1 MFTNCIPKTWIGFRI
16 FTVFKSTVYN
26 SEYLENLEVYSSRM
40 DDTCY
45 RRWILIQIP
54 QIPILEETARNIFF
68 HVPMWM
74 AMFSMFTVSFVY
86 SIRYL
91 NTPNPLFDIKAESAA
106 RVGMIF
112 GVCGLLTGSLWARFT
127 WGTWWTFAEPKMNL
141 AALAMMIYVAYFVL
155 RSAFDDEDKRA
166 KISAVYNIFA
176 VTTVPFLLYV
186 VPRQLTS
193 LHPGADGNPAF
204 SEITA
209 VELRY
214 ILYPAM
220 IGFIA
225 IAFWLYDIIHRY
237 NTVKSRVEN
246 L

>member
-1 MFTNCIPKTWIGFRI
+1 
-16 FTVFKSTVYN
+16 
-26 SEYLENLEVYSSRM
+26 
-40 DDTCY
+40 
-45 RRWILIQIP
+45 
-54 QIPILEETARNIFF
+54 
-68 HVPMWM
+68 
-74 AMFSMFTVSFVY
+74 MFSMFTVSFVY
-86 SIRYL
+86 SIRQL
-91 NTPNPLFDIKAESAA
+91 NSPNPVFDIKAESAA
-106 RVGMIF
+106 RVGMVF
-112 GVCGLLTGSLWARFT
+112 GLCGLLTGSLWARFT

-155 RSAFDDEDKRA
+155 RSAFDDEEKRA

-209 VELRY
+209 PEIRF

-220 IGFIA
+220 IGFIGV
-225 IAFWLYDIIHRY
+225 AFWIYDITHRY
-237 NTVKSRVEN
+237 KSLQTRIEN
-246 L
+246 S

>member
-1 MFTNCIPKTWIGFRI
+1 MTLVIAGG
-16 FTVFKSTVYN
+16 V
-26 SEYLENLEVYSSRM
+26 
-40 DDTCY
+40 
-45 RRWILIQIP
+45 LIQIP
-54 QIPILEETARNIFF
+54 EIPILEQTARNIFF

-74 AMFSMFTVSFVY
+74 AMFAMFTVSLVY

-91 NTPNPLFDIKAESAA
+91 NSPDQLFDIKAESAA
-106 RVGMIF
+106 RVGMVF

-155 RSAFDDEDKRA
+155 RSAFDDEEKRA

-176 VTTVPFLLYV
+176 VTTIPFLLYV

-209 VELRY
+209 AELRY

-220 IGFIA
+220 VGFIA
-225 IAFWLYDIIHRY
+225 VAFWIYDIVHRY
-237 NTVKSRVEN
+237 KTVQSRIEN
-246 L
+246 S

>member
-1 MFTNCIPKTWIGFRI
+1 MKAWKYLIIVWMSVVIMGGFLITIPF
-16 FTVFKSTVYN
+16 
-26 SEYLENLEVYSSRM
+26 
-40 DDTCY
+40 
-45 RRWILIQIP
+45 
-54 QIPILEETARNIFF
+54 IPILEQTARNIFF

-74 AMFSMFTVSFVY
+74 AMYSMFLVSLYY
-86 SIRYL
+86 SIQYL
-91 NTPNPLFDIKAESAA
+91 RSPSWLLDVKAEAAA
-106 RVGMIF
+106 RTGIVF

-141 AALAMMIYVAYFVL
+141 AALALMIYVAYFML
-155 RSAFDDEDKRA
+155 RSAFDDQKKRA
-166 KISAVYNIFA
+166 RISAVYNIFA
-176 VTTVPFLLYV
+176 VTTIPFLLYV

-209 VELRY
+209 AELRF

-225 IAFWLYDIIHRY
+225 LSYWVYDITYRANRVRY
-237 NTVKSRVEN
+237 IAEHGSINS
-246 L
+246 

>member
-1 MFTNCIPKTWIGFRI
+1 MAAWLTLVIGGGFLIYIP
-16 FTVFKSTVYN
+16 
-26 SEYLENLEVYSSRM
+26 E
-40 DDTCY
+40 
-45 RRWILIQIP
+45 
-54 QIPILEETARNIFF
+54 IPILEQTARNIFF

-74 AMFSMFTVSFVY
+74 AMFAMFATSCMY

-91 NTPNPLFDIKAESAA
+91 ISPNPQFDIKAESAA

-112 GVCGLLTGSLWARFT
+112 GLCGLLTGSLWARFT

-155 RSAFDDEDKRA
+155 RSAFDDEEKRA
-166 KISAVYNIFA
+166 KIAAVYNIFA
-176 VTTVPFLLYV
+176 VTTIPFLLYV

-209 VELRY
+209 AELRF

-220 IGFIA
+220 LGFIA
-225 IAFWLYDIIHRY
+225 MAFWVYDIMHRY
-237 NTVKSRVEN
+237 QTVRYHINPEQDS
-246 L
+246 

>member
-1 MFTNCIPKTWIGFRI
+1 MTLVIIGGFLI
-16 FTVFKSTVYN
+16 
-26 SEYLENLEVYSSRM
+26 EVP
-40 DDTCY
+40 DV
-45 RRWILIQIP
+45 
-54 QIPILEETARNIFF
+54 PILEQTARNIFF

-74 AMFSMFTVSFVY
+74 TMYSLFVISFWY
-86 SIRYL
+86 SIKFL
-91 NTPNPLFDIKAESAA
+91 NEPNIDFDIKASSAA
-106 RVGMIF
+106 SVGVAF

-127 WGTWWTFAEPKMNL
+127 WGSWWTFAEPKMNL

-155 RSAFDDEDKRA
+155 RSAFDDPEKRA
-166 KISAVYNIFA
+166 KLSAVYNIFA
-176 VTTVPFLLYV
+176 VTTIPFLLYV

-214 ILYPAM
+214 ILYPAF

-225 IAFWLYDIIHRY
+225 LGFWIYDVVHRHKK
-237 NTVKSRVEN
+237 VQFEIEN
-246 L
+246 S

>member
-1 MFTNCIPKTWIGFRI
+1 MTLVIAGG
-16 FTVFKSTVYN
+16 
-26 SEYLENLEVYSSRM
+26 
-40 DDTCY
+40 
-45 RRWILIQIP
+45 ILIQIP
-54 QIPILEETARNIFF
+54 EIPILEQTARNIFF

-74 AMFSMFTVSFVY
+74 AMFAMFSVSFIY
-86 SIRYL
+86 SIRNL
-91 NTPNPLFDIKAESAA
+91 NSPDLIFDIKAESAA
-106 RVGMIF
+106 KVGMVF
-112 GVCGLLTGSLWARFT
+112 GICGLLTGSLWARFT

-155 RSAFDDEDKRA
+155 RSAFDDEEKRA
-166 KISAVYNIFA
+166 KVSAVYNIFA
-176 VTTVPFLLYV
+176 VTTIPFLLYV

-209 VELRY
+209 AELRF

-225 IAFWLYDIIHRY
+225 VAFWIYDIVHRY
-237 NTVKSRVEN
+237 KTVQSRIEN

>member
-1 MFTNCIPKTWIGFRI
+1 MKAWKYVVTLWMTLVITGG
-16 FTVFKSTVYN
+16 
-26 SEYLENLEVYSSRM
+26 
-40 DDTCY
+40 
-45 RRWILIQIP
+45 ILIQIP
-54 QIPILEETARNIFF
+54 QIPILEQTARNIFF
-68 HVPMWM
+68 HVPMWT
-74 AMFSMFTVSFVY
+74 AMFSMFTISFVY
-86 SIRYL
+86 SIRQL
-91 NTPNPLFDIKAESAA
+91 NAPNPAFDIKAESAA

-112 GVCGLLTGSLWARFT
+112 GLCGLLTGSLWARFT

-141 AALAMMIYVAYFVL
+141 AALSMMIYVAYFVL
-155 RSAFDDEDKRA
+155 RSAFDDEEKRA

-209 VELRY
+209 PEIRY

-220 IGFIA
+220 LGFIGV
-225 IAFWLYDIIHRY
+225 AFWLYDIMHRY
-237 NTVKSRVEN
+237 KSLQSRVEN
-246 L
+246 S

>member
-1 MFTNCIPKTWIGFRI
+1 M
-16 FTVFKSTVYN
+16 
-26 SEYLENLEVYSSRM
+26 
-40 DDTCY
+40 TCVIAGG
-45 RRWILIQIP
+45 ILINIP
-54 QIPILEETARNIFF
+54 QIPILEQTARNIFF

-74 AMFSMFTVSFVY
+74 AMFSMFSISFFY
-86 SIRYL
+86 SIKFL
-91 NTPNPLFDIKAESAA
+91 NAPNSIFDIKAESAA
-106 RVGMIF
+106 RVGMVF

-176 VTTVPFLLYV
+176 VTTIPFLLYV
-186 VPRQLTS
+186 VPRQLSS

-209 VELRY
+209 AELRY

-220 IGFIA
+220 LGFIA
-225 IAFWLYDIIHRY
+225 VAFWIYDIVHRY
-237 NTVKSRVEN
+237 KTVQSRVEN

>member
-1 MFTNCIPKTWIGFRI
+1 MKAWKYIVAIWMTLVIAGG
-16 FTVFKSTVYN
+16 
-26 SEYLENLEVYSSRM
+26 
-40 DDTCY
+40 
-45 RRWILIQIP
+45 ILIQIP
-54 QIPILEETARNIFF
+54 EIPILEQTARNIFF

-74 AMFSMFTVSFVY
+74 AMFSMFTVSFIY

-91 NTPNPLFDIKAESAA
+91 NNQNPVFDIKAESAA
-106 RVGMIF
+106 RVGMVF
-112 GVCGLLTGSLWARFT
+112 GICGLLTGSLWARFT

-155 RSAFDDEDKRA
+155 RSAFDDEEKRA

-209 VELRY
+209 AELRF

-220 IGFIA
+220 LGFIA
-225 IAFWLYDIIHRY
+225 VAFWLYDITHRY
-237 NTVKSRVEN
+237 KSVQSKIEN

>member
-1 MFTNCIPKTWIGFRI
+1 MTLVIAGG
-16 FTVFKSTVYN
+16 
-26 SEYLENLEVYSSRM
+26 
-40 DDTCY
+40 
-45 RRWILIQIP
+45 ILIQIP
-54 QIPILEETARNIFF
+54 EIPILEQTAKNIFF

-74 AMFSMFTVSFVY
+74 SMSTMFLVSFVY

-91 NTPNPLFDIKAESAA
+91 NGPDPMFDIKAESAA
-106 RVGMIF
+106 RVGVVF
-112 GVCGLLTGSLWARFT
+112 GICGLMTGSLWARFT

-141 AALAMMIYVAYFVL
+141 AALALVIYSAYFVL
-155 RSAFDDEDKRA
+155 RSAFDDEEKRA
-166 KISAVYNIFA
+166 KISAVYNIFGM
-176 VTTVPFLLYV
+176 TTIPFLLYV

-209 VELRY
+209 AELRY

-225 IAFWLYDIIHRY
+225 VAFWIYDIVHRY
-237 NTVKSRVEN
+237 KTVQSRIEN

>member
-1 MFTNCIPKTWIGFRI
+1 MTLVIIGGF
-16 FTVFKSTVYN
+16 
-26 SEYLENLEVYSSRM
+26 
-40 DDTCY
+40 
-45 RRWILIQIP
+45 LIQIP
-54 QIPILEETARNIFF
+54 EIPILEQSARNLFF

-74 AMFSMFTVSFVY
+74 AMFSMFTTSLVF

-91 NTPNPLFDIKAESAA
+91 NSPDIELDIKAEAAA
-106 RVGMIF
+106 RVGMVF
-112 GVCGLLTGSLWARFT
+112 GICGLLTGSLWARFT
-127 WGTWWTFAEPKMNL
+127 WGSWWTFAEPKMNL
-141 AALAMMIYVAYFVL
+141 AALSMMIYVAYFVL

-176 VTTVPFLLYV
+176 ITTIPFLLYV

-209 VELRY
+209 PELRY

-220 IGFIA
+220 LGFIA
-225 IAFWLYDIIHRY
+225 LAFWVFNITYRY
-237 NTVKSRVEN
+237 KKVKTRLDN